1 MMEVTNFLAT
11 RQYIV
16 RRGDETHKV
25 KVVPQIASTLR
36 KELTFWGNSQ
46 GLYSFKILPIDN
58 QHYSDSEAEND
69 SSEAEIDKLRRKLS
83 SAENEKARC
92 YRELEKIKRLAREEL
107 SQEKN
112 EKFGADQARLE
123 IEMERNELKREN
135 EILKTKLA
143 QVWDDPVSYLLMFFQ
158 NII

>member
-1 MMEVTNFLAT
+1 MKLT
-11 RQYIV
+11 RLKLFRKSLQRYEKNLRFGEI
-16 RRGDETHKV
+16 V
-25 KVVPQIASTLR
+25 KVYTR
-36 KELTFWGNSQ
+36 
-46 GLYSFKILPIDN
+46 KILPIDN